1 MNIIF
6 MTNSEFSFPCL
17 DLLIKSNH
25 KILGVVTN
33 PPKRIGRKNKQ
44 FNNTISLKCEEIGVD
59 SIEQQDLNDVA
70 FENKLRKY
78 ESDLFIVVAY
88 RVLPKNLLIIPKLG
102 SINLHGSLLPEYRGA
117 APIQWSLING
127 DKQTGLSTFL
137 IEPKVDTGAIIRQKI
152 IKILENDNY
161 GTLKKRMSIEG
172 STLLLDTVNLIAD
185 GKISPINQ
193 DENCVSEAPKITKA
207 MTFIDWN
214 SSSIDIHNFIRGL
227 SPSPGAQSKVY
238 GKSIKIQE
246 TKIVD
251 NEIYKTSFNPG
262 QVIDISKSKL
272 YVQTGNGILS
282 IIRLQ
287 LEGKRSL
294 DVKSFLNGYSLKIG
308 DCFGI

>member
-1 MNIIF
+1 

-33 PPKRIGRKNKQ
+33 PPRRIGRKNKQ
-44 FNNTISLKCEEIGVD
+44 FNNAISLKCEEIGVD
-59 SIEQQDLNDVA
+59 SIEQQDLNDLA

-88 RVLPKNLLIIPKLG
+88 RILPKNLLIIPKFG

-137 IEPKVDTGAIIRQKI
+137 IEPKVDTGAIIKKKI

-161 GTLKKRMSIEG
+161 GSLKKRMSIEG

-207 MTFIDWN
+207 MTYIDWS

>member
-17 DLLIKSNH
+17 DLLVKSNH

-33 PPKRIGRKNKQ
+33 PPQRIGRKNKQ
-44 FNNTISLKCEEIGVD
+44 FNNAISSKCEEIGVD
-59 SIEQQDLNDVA
+59 SIEQQDLNDLA

-88 RVLPKNLLIIPKLG
+88 RILPKNLLIIPKFG

-161 GTLKKRMSIEG
+161 GTLKKRMSMEG

-207 MTFIDWN
+207 MTYIDWS

>member
-262 QVIDISKSKL
+262 QVIDVSKSKL

-294 DVKSFLNGYSLKIG
+294 DIKPFLNGYSLKIG
-308 DCFGI
+308 DYFGI

>member
-262 QVIDISKSKL
+262 QVIDVSKSKL

-308 DCFGI
+308 DYFGI

>member
-44 FNNTISLKCEEIGVD
+44 FNNTISIKCEEIGVD

-193 DENCVSEAPKITKA
+193 DENSVSEAPKITKA

-262 QVIDISKSKL
+262 QVIDVSKSKL

-294 DVKSFLNGYSLKIG
+294 DIKPFLNGYSLKIG
-308 DCFGI
+308 DYFGI

>member
-161 GTLKKRMSIEG
+161 GTLKKRMSMEG

-262 QVIDISKSKL
+262 QVIDVSKSKL

-308 DCFGI
+308 DYFGI

>member
-33 PPKRIGRKNKQ
+33 PPQRIGRKNKQ
-44 FNNTISLKCEEIGVD
+44 FNNTISLKCEEIGVN

-88 RVLPKNLLIIPKLG
+88 RILPKNLLIIPKFG

-137 IEPKVDTGAIIRQKI
+137 IEPKVDTGAIIKKKI

-161 GTLKKRMSIEG
+161 GSLKKRMSIEG

-207 MTFIDWN
+207 MTYIDWS

-262 QVIDISKSKL
+262 QVIDVSKSKL

-294 DVKSFLNGYSLKIG
+294 DIKPFLNGYSLKIG
-308 DCFGI
+308 DYFGI

>member
-1 MNIIF
+1 

-17 DLLIKSNH
+17 DLLVKSNH

-33 PPKRIGRKNKQ
+33 PPQRIGRKNKQ
-44 FNNTISLKCEEIGVD
+44 FNNAISSKCEEIGVD
-59 SIEQQDLNDVA
+59 SIEQQDLNDLA

-88 RVLPKNLLIIPKLG
+88 RILPKNLLIIPKFG

-137 IEPKVDTGAIIRQKI
+137 IEPKVDTGAIIKKKI

-161 GTLKKRMSIEG
+161 GSLKKRMSIEG

-207 MTFIDWN
+207 MTYIDWS

-308 DCFGI
+308 DYFGI

>member
-1 MNIIF
+1 

-161 GTLKKRMSIEG
+161 GTLKKRMSMEG

-262 QVIDISKSKL
+262 QVIDVSKSKL

-294 DVKSFLNGYSLKIG
+294 DIKSFLNGYSLKIG
-308 DCFGI
+308 DYFGI

>member
-33 PPKRIGRKNKQ
+33 PPQRIGRKNKQ
-44 FNNTISLKCEEIGVD
+44 FNNAISSKCEEIGVD
-59 SIEQQDLNDVA
+59 SIEQQDLNDLA

-88 RVLPKNLLIIPKLG
+88 RILPKNLLIIPKFG

-137 IEPKVDTGAIIRQKI
+137 IEPKVDTGAIIRKKI

-161 GTLKKRMSIEG
+161 GSLKKRMSIEG

-207 MTFIDWN
+207 MTYIDWS

-308 DCFGI
+308 DYFGI

>member
-17 DLLIKSNH
+17 DLLVKSNH

-33 PPKRIGRKNKQ
+33 PPQRIGRKNKQ
-44 FNNTISLKCEEIGVD
+44 FNNAISSKCEEIGVD
-59 SIEQQDLNDVA
+59 SIEQQDLNDLA

-88 RVLPKNLLIIPKLG
+88 RILPKNLLIIPKFG

-137 IEPKVDTGAIIRQKI
+137 IEPKVDTGAIIKKKI

-161 GTLKKRMSIEG
+161 GSLKKRMSIEG

-207 MTFIDWN
+207 MTYIDWS

>member
-17 DLLIKSNH
+17 DLLVKSNH

-33 PPKRIGRKNKQ
+33 PPQRIGRKNKQ
-44 FNNTISLKCEEIGVD
+44 FNNAISLKCEEIGVD
-59 SIEQQDLNDVA
+59 SIEQQDLNDLA

-88 RVLPKNLLIIPKLG
+88 RILPKNLLIIPKFG

-308 DCFGI
+308 DYFGI

>member
-17 DLLIKSNH
+17 DLLVKSNH

-33 PPKRIGRKNKQ
+33 PPQRIGRKNKQ
-44 FNNTISLKCEEIGVD
+44 FNNAISSKCEEIGVD
-59 SIEQQDLNDVA
+59 SIEQQDLNDLA

-88 RVLPKNLLIIPKLG
+88 RILPKNLLIIPKFG

-137 IEPKVDTGAIIRQKI
+137 IEPKVDTGAIIKKKI

-161 GTLKKRMSIEG
+161 GSLKKRMSIEG

-308 DCFGI
+308 DYFGI

>member
-1 MNIIF
+1 
-6 MTNSEFSFPCL
+6 
-17 DLLIKSNH
+17 
-25 KILGVVTN
+25 N

-44 FNNTISLKCEEIGVD
+44 FNNTISIKCEEIGVD

-193 DENCVSEAPKITKA
+193 DENSVSEAPKITKA

-262 QVIDISKSKL
+262 QVIDVSKSKL

-294 DVKSFLNGYSLKIG
+294 DIKPFLNGYSLKIG
-308 DCFGI
+308 DYFGI

>member
-17 DLLIKSNH
+17 DLLVKSNH
-25 KILGVVTN
+25 NILGVVTN
-33 PPKRIGRKNKQ
+33 PPQKIGRKKKEL
-44 FNNTISLKCEEIGVD
+44 NNAITIKCEEIGVD
-59 SIEQQDLNDVA
+59 SIEQQDLNDLD

-88 RVLPKNLLIIPKLG
+88 RILPKNLLIIPKLG
-102 SINLHGSLLPEYRGA
+102 SINLHGSLLPQYRGA

-127 DKQTGLSTFL
+127 DKQTGLSTFF

-152 IKILENDNY
+152 IKILENDDY
-161 GTLKKRMSIEG
+161 GSLKKRMSIEG
-172 STLLLDTVNLIAD
+172 STLLLDTINLISD
-185 GKISPINQ
+185 GRISPINQ
-193 DENCVSEAPKITKA
+193 DENHVSKAPKITKE

-238 GKSIKIQE
+238 GRSIKIQE
-246 TKIVD
+246 TQIVD
-251 NEIYKTSFNPG
+251 SKIYKISFNPG

-294 DVKSFLNGYSLKIG
+294 EIKSFLNGHSLKIG
-308 DCFGI
+308 DYFGI